1 MKQKICSTVL
11 LKAGWVLFMALVAAI
26 TLMLSSFRAQKMT
39 DDVWK
44 MLGVTKQ
51 DGSEKIKNSFMYGYL
66 YYYGVKNVKNL
77 ATNDRAAIA
86 KDLLTYTKDY
96 ISSAAFKKQYD
107 DMRSSSK
114 PVEPVLKPLRTIE
127 QIQKEEIAKTEK
139 SINDAEKNMKDMP
152 QYAKSIEPVLDVL
165 KKNLKEY
172 QNPKHQLF
180 SAIAQGEKYQ
190 QENEVNN
197 YQQRMKQWESSY
209 PVSVNDFIATKLQKM
224 LDATKDIDYNA
235 ELVEKWGK
243 KRFVNPAYESKN
255 QEWKQGFRA
264 GKEVTDMSRSFA
276 RKWLN
281 ELQIKK

>member
-1 MKQKICSTVL
+1 
-11 LKAGWVLFMALVAAI
+11 WVLFMALVAAI